1 MTGQDIDDTVRSAV
15 SRLLQV
21 PADTLT
27 GDADLEEDL
36 GLDDDAALAVMSAV
50 EDALEVRFP
59 DDFLDGVQT
68 YGELA
73 AAIRVAIGA

>member
-27 GDADLEEDL
+27 GDADLEDDL
-36 GLDDDAALAVMSAV
+36 GLDDDSALAVMSAV
-50 EDALEVRFP
+50 EDALDVRFP

-73 AAIRVAIGA
+73 AAIKVAIGA